1 MITKRPPARAWF
13 AAAGIAVVTG
23 CGGATV
29 TRQAVLPDTWL
40 DPTYHTSPTIVPA
53 VAIAPAPFTGTLAE
67 RVDQGL
73 ERAIMDTPGSQ
84 LRTQA
89 GTVRQRM
96 NANREFVGV
105 MDRIMKLKYA
115 PKDFPSANLQSVL
128 SMKEFEDLRTALGG
142 ATMMLLPVEFTVQST
157 PKSASGQALYRAYS
171 LDSGRLLAQ
180 KRFDRRATTGGDAGE
195 REVTVG
201 LILDIQDEFSKH
213 LVAQ

>member
-1 MITKRPPARAWF
+1 MIITRPRARSRL
-13 AAAGIAVVTG
+13 AAIGMAAVTG
-23 CGGATV
+23 CGGAAV
-29 TRQAVLPDTWL
+29 TRQATAPDTWL

-67 RVDQGL
+67 RIDQGL
-73 ERAIMDTPGSQ
+73 ERAIMDTPGNE
-84 LRTQA
+84 LRIQA

-105 MDRIMKLKYA
+105 MDRIVKLKYA
-115 PKDFPSANLQSVL
+115 PKDFPSANLRSVL
-128 SMKEFEDLRTALGG
+128 TLKELEDLRTALGA
-142 ATMMLLPVEFTVQST
+142 ATMLLLPVEFTVQSA

-180 KRFDRRATTGGDAGE
+180 KRFARRASSGGDAGE

-201 LILDIQDEFSKH
+201 LILDIQDDFSKH